1 VLPILLIV
9 LFAAIEFGMFF
20 ASMQQVALA
29 CRVGAEEASQTNLSG
44 TADGDLVPAN
54 VSLAVEQQLATSG
67 FVPCAVFLQHNV
79 QVAPQTLATPASP
92 ACTCLPPADALPL
105 PPGAGAKSVRVT
117 VCVPMTELAPNCLAL
132 FGFDLTDRCA
142 ECTTTFR
149 YELSTP

>member
-1 VLPILLIV
+1 LLIV

-44 TADGDLVPAN
+44 TVDGDPVPSN
-54 VSLAVEQQLATSG
+54 VSLAVEQQLATAG
-67 FVPCAVFLQHNV
+67 YVPCAVFLQHDV
-79 QVAPQTLATPASP
+79 QDPPQMLVTPASP
-92 ACTCLPPADALPL
+92 TCPCLPPADALLP
-105 PPGAGAKSVRVT
+105 PPGAGGKSVRVT

-132 FGFDLTDRCA
+132 FGFDLADRCA
-142 ECTTTFR
+142 QCTTTFR